1 MRTQVT
7 WLRTPGPQPTPD
19 TGPNET
25 KWDPQGEE
33 GKKVWVMVST
43 LGRIHLAAESK
54 ACVHV
59 SDDFSSLGTLHFSF
73 KWDSLKGHVGRTI
86 GRHGGLST

>member
-7 WLRTPGPQPTPD
+7 WLRTPGPQPTLGA
-19 TGPNET
+19 GPNET

-43 LGRIHLAAESK
+43 LRRDPSGSRK
-54 ACVHV
+54 Q
-59 SDDFSSLGTLHFSF
+59 
-73 KWDSLKGHVGRTI
+73 
-86 GRHGGLST
+86 GLCPCF